1 MKKSILFVILVTIF
15 FSCKK
20 KNATEPDTI
29 DSTTTTGNNNNT
41 SGTYASFLSRKQA
54 IITNTNVSSLG
65 NFTSAYLSSSPLTDN
80 NPSVGTLLDMGQ
92 VSLNSIVFQK
102 NAWTVSN
109 MYKDSTETVHN
120 TPHNWVITGSSSV
133 ASFSFS
139 NTNPYPTYTGHTA
152 IADSFVVSGN
162 ISIPLTYYSGSDEVE
177 TYFVTSTN
185 PVTNTSIQ
193 HVSGSPTTLNFTSTD
208 LSVIGQ
214 NPNVSL
220 VINFYK
226 NNLQTINGKIY
237 NFRTSYGI
245 IKSNIKFK

>member
-1 MKKSILFVILVTIF
+1 MKKSILIIALITIF

-20 KNATEPDTI
+20 KDTTEPDNSI
-29 DSTTTTGNNNNT
+29 NNTTGGNNT
-41 SGTYASFLSRKQA
+41 SGTYASFVSRKQA
-54 IITNTNVSSLG
+54 VITNTNVSSLG
-65 NFTSAYLSSSPLTDN
+65 NFTSAFVSSAPLTN
-80 NPSVGTLLDMGQ
+80 HSPSVGTLLDMGQ
-92 VSLNSIVFQK
+92 VFLNSIIFQK
-102 NAWTVSN
+102 NAWSVAN

-120 TPHNWVITGSSSV
+120 TPHNWIVSGSLSV
-133 ASFSFS
+133 PSFSFS
-139 NTNPYPTYTGHTA
+139 NTNAYPIYTGQAA

-162 ISIPLTYYSGSDEVE
+162 VSIPLTNYSGSDEVE

-193 HVSGSPTTLNFTSTD
+193 YITGSPTTLNFTSTD
-208 LSVIGQ
+208 LSVIGP
-214 NPNVSL
+214 NSNVSL

-226 NNLQTINGKIY
+226 NNYQTINGKTY